1 MVWQIEVDDVA
12 RKQLAKLDKPVAK
25 RIIAF
30 LRQRLSQ
37 LENPRNL
44 GAALQGA
51 ELGNYWKY
59 RVGDYRVIAKIND
72 DKLIILILKMG
83 NRKEVYR

>member
-1 MVWQIEVDDVA
+1 MVWQIELDDVA
-12 RKQLAKLDKPVAK
+12 KKQLAKLDKPVAK
-25 RIIAF
+25 RIIEF
-30 LRQRLSQ
+30 LRLRLAQ

-59 RVGDYRVIAKIND
+59 RIGDYRVIAKIND
-72 DKLIILILKMG
+72 DKLIILVLKMG

>member
-1 MVWQIEVDDVA
+1 MAWQIELDDVA
-12 RKQLAKLDKPVAK
+12 KKQLAQLDKPVAK
-25 RIIAF
+25 RIIEF
-30 LRQRLSQ
+30 LRLRLAQ

-44 GAALQGA
+44 GAALQEA

-59 RVGDYRVIAKIND
+59 RIGDYRVIAKIND
-72 DKLIILILKMG
+72 DKLIILVLKMG

>member
-1 MVWQIEVDDVA
+1 MVWQIELDDVA
-12 RKQLAKLDKPVAK
+12 KKQLAKLDKPVVK
-25 RIIAF
+25 RIIEF
-30 LRQRLSQ
+30 LRLRLAQ

-59 RVGDYRVIAKIND
+59 RIGDYRVIAKIND
-72 DKLIILILKMG
+72 DKLIILVLKMG

>member
-1 MVWQIEVDDVA
+1 MAWKIEFDDA
-12 RKQLAKLDKPVAK
+12 AKKQLANLDKPAAK
-25 RIIAF
+25 RITAF

-37 LENPRNL
+37 LENPRSL

-59 RVGDYRVIAKIND
+59 RIGDYRVIAKIND
-72 DKLIILILKMG
+72 DKVIVLVLKIG
-83 NRKEVYR
+83 NRKQVYR

>member
-1 MVWQIEVDDVA
+1 MVWQIELDDVSK
-12 RKQLAKLDKPVAK
+12 KQLAKLDKPVAK
-25 RIIAF
+25 RIIEF
-30 LRQRLSQ
+30 LRLRLAQ

-59 RVGDYRVIAKIND
+59 RIGDYRVIAKIND
-72 DKLIILILKMG
+72 DKLIILVLKMG

>member
-1 MVWQIEVDDVA
+1 MVWQIELDDVA
-12 RKQLAKLDKPVAK
+12 KKQLAKLAKPVAK
-25 RIIAF
+25 RIIEF
-30 LRQRLSQ
+30 LRLRLSQ

-59 RVGDYRVIAKIND
+59 RIGDYRVIAKIND
-72 DKLIILILKMG
+72 DKLIILVLKMG

>member
-1 MVWQIEVDDVA
+1 MVWQIVLDDVA

-25 RIIAF
+25 RIVEF
-30 LRQRLSQ
+30 LRQLLSQ
-37 LENPRNL
+37 LENPKSL

-51 ELGNYWKY
+51 ELGNYRKY
-59 RVGDYRVIAKIND
+59 RIGDYRVIAKIND
-72 DKLIILILKMG
+72 DKLIILVLKMG

>member
-25 RIIAF
+25 RIVEF

-37 LENPRNL
+37 LENPRSL

-59 RVGDYRVIAKIND
+59 RIGDYRVIAKIND
-72 DKLIILILKMG
+72 DKLIILVLKMG